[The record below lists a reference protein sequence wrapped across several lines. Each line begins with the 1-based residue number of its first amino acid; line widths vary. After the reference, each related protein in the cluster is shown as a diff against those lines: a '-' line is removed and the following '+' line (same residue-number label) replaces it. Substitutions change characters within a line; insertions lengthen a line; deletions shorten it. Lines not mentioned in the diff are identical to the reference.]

1 VTTAAGRLVKGIK
14 EVKQMTPKNPFQWG
28 TQAHRLYERL
38 TYGPIYNIEIV
49 KELAILGYNKKIAQ
63 IRRALAGTGVT
74 VKTRSMNHRGTLVE
88 YRLATE
94 TMRN

>member
-1 VTTAAGRLVKGIK
+1 
-14 EVKQMTPKNPFQWG
+14 MTPKNPFQWG

-49 KELAILGYNKKIAQ
+49 RPPVSILGYQKKIAQ